1 MKTLSDIIQKILKNG
16 SYLLLI
22 IAGLYILFLR
32 ECRTGKI
39 PKNKMLIEKSV
50 WDSIQNIAHKPPKIQ
65 IDTFIPPQKIVYLPA
80 KPLPKPIPEKDTTIN
95 DYKDSLVTKDINVHV
110 ADKIQGTLL
119 DRKWYYT
126 PISRE
131 IIKTVTQYVPQ
142 IVNNPV
148 PVSKAGLYPYATIG
162 GNQNAFLFGG
172 GFDYI
177 TKKNTEYGFIY
188 QRYGSINF
196 YSVKLGAK
204 LTFKR

>member
-39 PKNKMLIEKSV
+39 PKGKMLIEKSV
-50 WDSIQNIAHKPPKIQ
+50 YDSIQKVSHKPPTIKV
-65 IDTFIPPQKIVYLPA
+65 DTVYLSGKIVYIY

-95 DYKDSLVTKDINVHV
+95 DYKDSLVTKDINVHI

-119 DRKWYYT
+119 DRKWSYYPMT
-126 PISRE
+126 KE
-131 IIKTVTQYVPQ
+131 IIKTITQYVPQ

-148 PVSKAGLYPYATIG
+148 LVSKSGLYG
-162 GNQNAFLFGG
+162 
-172 GFDYI
+172 
-177 TKKNTEYGFIY
+177 
-188 QRYGSINF
+188 
-196 YSVKLGAK
+196 
-204 LTFKR
+204 